1 MPRVGHLRESLWNP
15 NVRME
20 KIDEVFTFFSW
31 GKKKKEIDCSKFE
44 IFIAS
49 IVTCI
54 SSVIISHSF

>member
-31 GKKKKEIDCSKFE
+31 GKKKKKKSIVQNSKFLLHRLLLV
-44 IFIAS
+44 S
-49 IVTCI
+49 RLL
-54 SSVIISHSF
+54 